1 MLVVHRERVA
11 FEEPGAVDCLRQAF
25 ERAKDM
31 HDWVAVDAL
40 ILTRGSGFAFRVLS
54 DPDIVRLCCSLRMPI
69 LVQRGRLPTLIDE
82 AAWHSFD
89 TGEGLNQALLE
100 ILRTEVREA
109 NLPRLEAIVDELAR
123 DQADPAADPQGPL
136 YD

>member
-31 HDWVAVDAL
+31 HDWVTVDAL

-54 DPDIVRLCCSLRMPI
+54 DRDIVRMCCSLRVPI
-69 LVQRGRLPTLIDE
+69 LVQRGRLPTLIDD
-82 AAWHSFD
+82 AAWRSFD
-89 TGEGLNQALLE
+89 SGEALNDVLAE
-100 ILRTEVREA
+100 ILRTEVTEA

-123 DQADPAADPQGPL
+123 DQAGPATDPQGPL
-136 YD
+136 YA